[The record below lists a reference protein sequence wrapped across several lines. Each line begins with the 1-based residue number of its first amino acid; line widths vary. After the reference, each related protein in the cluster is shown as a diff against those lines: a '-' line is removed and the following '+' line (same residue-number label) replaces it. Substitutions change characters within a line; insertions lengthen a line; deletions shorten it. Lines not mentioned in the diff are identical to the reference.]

1 MRTANAFGRGA
12 TGALA
17 LGCARAM
24 TNNDFLRSFRYALEL
39 DPSTLRA
46 FFAEGGEPLPLWSVA
61 AMLKGDEEAGFE
73 PLSDEL
79 LSSFLAG
86 VITAYR
92 GPRPA
97 GEPAQKPEVSRGVS
111 NNRILRSLRIAF
123 ELRDSDVQELMQM
136 AGREVSKAELGALFR
151 REDHRNYQP
160 CGDQFMRAF
169 LRGLG
174 LKRRQR
180 AMP

>member
-1 MRTANAFGRGA
+1 
-12 TGALA
+12 
-17 LGCARAM
+17 M

-39 DPSTLRA
+39 DPRTLQA
-46 FFAEGGEPLPLWSVA
+46 FFAEGGAQLPLGSVA
-61 AMLKGDEEAGFE
+61 AMLKDDGEAGFE
-73 PLSDEL
+73 PLSDPL

-92 GPRPA
+92 GPAPA
-97 GEPAQKPEVSRGVS
+97 SAPAQKPEGPRTVG
-111 NNRILRSLRIAF
+111 NNRILRALRIAF
-123 ELRDSDVQELMQM
+123 ELRDSDVQELMQA

-180 AMP
+180 PTP

>member
-1 MRTANAFGRGA
+1 
-12 TGALA
+12 
-17 LGCARAM
+17 M

-39 DPSTLRA
+39 DPGALQA
-46 FFAEGGEPLPLWSVA
+46 FLAESGAHVPLWSVA
-61 AMLKGDEEAGFE
+61 AMLKDEGEDGFE

-79 LSSFLAG
+79 LSSFLDG

-97 GEPAQKPEVSRGVS
+97 SEPARKPEGSRKLS
-111 NNRILRSLRIAF
+111 NNRILRALRIAF
-123 ELRDSDVQELMQM
+123 ELRDSDIQELMLA

-180 AMP
+180 PMP

>member
-1 MRTANAFGRGA
+1 
-12 TGALA
+12 
-17 LGCARAM
+17 M

-39 DPSTLRA
+39 DPATMQA
-46 FFAEGGEPLPLWSVA
+46 FFAESGAQLPLARVA
-61 AMLKGDEEAGFE
+61 AMLKDEGEPGFE
-73 PLSDEL
+73 ALSDDL
-79 LSSFLAG
+79 LSNFLDG
-86 VITAYR
+86 VIAAYR
-92 GPRPA
+92 GPRA
-97 GEPAQKPEVSRGVS
+97 TGEAAPKPEGPRAVS
-111 NNRILRSLRIAF
+111 NNRILRALRIAF
-123 ELRDSDVQELMQM
+123 ELRDTDVQELMQA

-180 AMP
+180 PVP

>member
-1 MRTANAFGRGA
+1 
-12 TGALA
+12 
-17 LGCARAM
+17 M

-39 DPSTLRA
+39 DPSALRA
-46 FFAEGGEPLPLWSVA
+46 FFAEGGEHLPLWSVA

-73 PLSDEL
+73 PLSDDL
-79 LSSFLAG
+79 LKSFLAG
-86 VITAYR
+86 VITTYR

-97 GEPAQKPEVSRGVS
+97 SEPERKPGDPRALS
-111 NNRILRSLRIAF
+111 NNRVLRALRIAF
-123 ELRDSDVQELMQM
+123 ELRDSDIQELMQA
-136 AGREVSKAELGALFR
+136 AGREVSKTELGALFR

-180 AMP
+180 PRP

>member
-1 MRTANAFGRGA
+1 
-12 TGALA
+12 
-17 LGCARAM
+17 M

-39 DPSTLRA
+39 DPSTLQA
-46 FFAEGGEPLPLWSVA
+46 FFAESGTQLPLRRVA
-61 AMLKGDEEAGFE
+61 AMLKDDEEAGFE
-73 PLSDEL
+73 PLSDDL
-79 LSSFLAG
+79 LNSFLAG
-86 VITAYR
+86 VIAAYR

-97 GEPAQKPEVSRGVS
+97 GDPAQKPEARRPFS
-111 NNRILRSLRIAF
+111 NNRILRALRIAF
-123 ELRDSDVQELMQM
+123 ELRDSDVQELMQV

-180 AMP
+180 PTP

>member
-1 MRTANAFGRGA
+1 
-12 TGALA
+12 
-17 LGCARAM
+17 M

-39 DPSTLRA
+39 DPGTVQA
-46 FFAEGGEPLPLWSVA
+46 FFAESGRELSLRNVA
-61 AMLKGDEEAGFE
+61 AMLKDEDEAGFE
-73 PLSDEL
+73 ALSDEL
-79 LSSFLAG
+79 LSGFLDG
-86 VITAYR
+86 VIAAYR
-92 GPRPA
+92 GHREPGPTEPEGAAREPSREAPR
-97 GEPAQKPEVSRGVS
+97 RLT
-111 NNRILRSLRIAF
+111 NNRILRALRIAF
-123 ELRDSDVQELMQM
+123 ELRDTDIQDFMQA

-180 AMP
+180 PEP

>member
-1 MRTANAFGRGA
+1 
-12 TGALA
+12 
-17 LGCARAM
+17 M

-39 DPSTLRA
+39 DPGTLQG
-46 FFAEGGEPLPLWSVA
+46 FFAEGCAPLPLWSVA
-61 AMLKGDEEAGFE
+61 AMLKDEEEDGFE

-79 LSSFLAG
+79 LISFLDG
-86 VITAYR
+86 VISAYR

-97 GEPAQKPEVSRGVS
+97 NEPARKPERPRTLS
-111 NNRILRSLRIAF
+111 NNHILRALRIAF
-123 ELRDSDVQELMQM
+123 ELRDTDIQELMHT

-151 REDHRNYQP
+151 RDDHRNYQP

-174 LKRRQR
+174 IKRRQR
-180 AMP
+180 PPP

>member
-1 MRTANAFGRGA
+1 
-12 TGALA
+12 
-17 LGCARAM
+17 M

-39 DPSTLRA
+39 DPSTVRA
-46 FFAEGGEPLPLWSVA
+46 LFAESGEHLPLWGVA
-61 AMLKGDEEAGFE
+61 ALLKDEGEAGFE

-79 LSSFLAG
+79 LSRFLDG
-86 VITAYR
+86 MIRAYR
-92 GPRPA
+92 GPPEA
-97 GEPAQKPEVSRGVS
+97 VEPTPKPEVPRTLT
-111 NNRILRSLRIAF
+111 NNRILRALRIAF
-123 ELRDSDVQELMQM
+123 ELRDTDIQDLMSA

-180 AMP
+180 SASRKP